1 MTFFGRD
8 VLAAFVFPSRLGASK
23 RLHRTL
29 DWKSGVHPWCSD
41 EVPMF
46 SSILDACE
54 YHAND
59 KQQYV

>member
-1 MTFFGRD
+1 MTCFGRD
-8 VLAAFVFPSRLGASK
+8 ALAAFVFPSRLGASK